1 MSFGHLSIS
10 TPFPSLRRCPLIL
23 VMHLYNK
30 PNQCTWIRFKF
41 YNKPNGIAHFL
52 KNADPPVSE
61 AVIALVDPDMVFMT
75 TLTPYVGETY
85 DDPSVLLGVEFM
97 IHT

>member
-1 MSFGHLSIS
+1 ML
-10 TPFPSLRRCPLIL
+10 PFDPYGAPPGC
-23 VMHLYNK
+23 N
-30 PNQCTWIRFKF
+30 RFKF

-52 KNADPPVSE
+52 KHADPPVSE

-85 DDPSVLLGVEFM
+85 GSGSGSYLV
-97 IHT
+97 